1 MPCSVANVDSGSKLS
16 FLRMD
21 LDDYLS
27 RLNNDLDSQLS
38 RFDQQFAPDISSTNG
53 DMPGTDSLFCPECG
67 TRNPSSA
74 NFCCNCGTSL
84 SDSGGDG
91 PSNCDSEQTGDCETQ
106 YGILYTDTVKLAQKY
121 GRPQDDVCAVLQNFC
136 EKAATYNMHWELLD
150 ASDYPDY
157 FNFDDFWLEHNE
169 LISDYF
175 EKSSIGYGMKTPLF
189 IIGGHDVIPIPM
201 VEDVFGTA
209 DDGKIPCDMCYGF
222 TGNFFSDLWDGGD
235 HTITEDYVR
244 NTVSR
249 LPLEDGQLNST
260 LEDDLEAYFDR
271 CAGYYCEG
279 VAVDKVMMTANASW
293 LPASKT
299 MSEHLPLVHH
309 ADDPDMVKHGMY
321 VSPPVS
327 AEDEETT
334 EPVLQTLEETGMLLF
349 NLHGAS
355 GHNMPGFYNDR
366 GEAFSL
372 DMLSESTA
380 RVFNTVACYGAR
392 YHGYGR
398 DESMLLTSFYEDGF
412 LLYAGSLIPVP
423 MTELDVP
430 DGVEVHEGSG
440 SEHLMP
446 IFCMEQFS
454 GVPVGEAMMRAKLE
468 YFNTF
473 RHMERDDFSLAT
485 MMMFGLYGNPMLRLQ
500 RNEEVLRRAR
510 EEHVLPVLPQNKQM
524 PIRMKRTQRVITC
537 KEQASS
543 SLLDQV
549 RSSVDGNLAAIHQ
562 TVQQHLYEQLGLEPR
577 WLSHVDSFSI
587 PNGDGTSEEGYSYAY
602 EDMSKAFAR
611 KSWVEV
617 DKRGKVK
624 RVFETK

>member
-1 MPCSVANVDSGSKLS
+1 MK
-16 FLRMD
+16 D

-27 RLNNDLDSQLS
+27 QLNNGLDSQLS
-38 RFDQQFAPDISSTNG
+38 RFKQSFAPDMSQSYG
-53 DMPGTDSLFCPECG
+53 DMTVGSFQFCPECG
-67 TRNPSSA
+67 TRNSSTA
-74 NFCCNCGTSL
+74 NFCENCGTPLTDEISL
-84 SDSGGDG
+84 DAAPAPTGMSSLD
-91 PSNCDSEQTGDCETQ
+91 EQH
-106 YGILYTDTVKLAQKY
+106 GILYTDTNRLAQKY
-121 GRPQDDVCAVLQNFC
+121 GCSPDDVYDVIGSFC
-136 EKAATYNMHWELLD
+136 HKAANHNMHWHLLD
-150 ASDYPDY
+150 VAHHAAHFEDT
-157 FNFDDFWLEHNE
+157 DFWLEHNA
-169 LISDYF
+169 LISQFMEDNRMV
-175 EKSSIGYGMKTPLF
+175 YGMHTPLF

-201 VEDVFGTA
+201 VEDVFGTS
-209 DDGKIPCDMCYGF
+209 DTGKMPCDMCYGF
-222 TGNFFSDLWDGGD
+222 TGNFFSNLWEYGD
-235 HTITEDYVR
+235 HTISEEHVR

-260 LEDDLEAYFDR
+260 LEDDLEAYFDL
-271 CAGYYCEG
+271 CAEYYSEG
-279 VAVDKVMMTANASW
+279 ITVSKVMMTANASW

-327 AEDEETT
+327 ADNEETT
-334 EPVLQTLEETGMLLF
+334 KPVLHTLEETGMLLF
-349 NLHGAS
+349 NLHGAR

-423 MTELDVP
+423 MTELNVP
-430 DGVEVHEGSG
+430 EGVEVHEGSG

-485 MMMFGLYGNPMLRLQ
+485 MMMFSLYGNPMLRLQ
-500 RNEEVLRRAR
+500 RDEEVLRRAQ
-510 EEHVLPVLPQNKQM
+510 EEHVLPVLPQKTKHM
-524 PIRMKRTQRVITC
+524 PIRMKRTQRIATF
-537 KEQASS
+537 KEQSSSS
-543 SLLDQV
+543 SLLEQV
-549 RSSVDGNLAAIHQ
+549 RSNVDRNIDAIHE
-562 TVQQHLYEQLGLEPR
+562 TVQQHLYEQLGLDPR

-602 EDMSKAFAR
+602 EDMSKPYAR

-624 RVFETK
+624 RLFETK

>member
-1 MPCSVANVDSGSKLS
+1 MK
-16 FLRMD
+16 D

-27 RLNNDLDSQLS
+27 QLNNDLDSQLS
-38 RFDQQFAPDISSTNG
+38 RFNQRFTPDMSPM
-53 DMPGTDSLFCPECG
+53 DMSNDGFQFCPECG
-67 TRNPSSA
+67 SRNPSAA
-74 NFCCNCGTSL
+74 NFCAACGAALSADTTFDAAPTSTSMSSL
-84 SDSGGDG
+84 D
-91 PSNCDSEQTGDCETQ
+91 EQH
-106 YGILYTDTVKLAQKY
+106 GILYTDSDRLAQKY
-121 GRPQDDVCAVLQNFC
+121 GCSTDDVYDVLEGFC
-136 EKAATYNMHWELLD
+136 QEAANHNMHWHLLD
-150 ASDYPDY
+150 AAHHAAHFEDA
-157 FNFDDFWLEHNE
+157 DFWLEHNA
-169 LISDYF
+169 LISQF
-175 EKSSIGYGMKTPLF
+175 MENNNMVYGMHTPLF

-209 DDGKIPCDMCYGF
+209 DDGKMPCDMCYGF
-222 TGNFFSDLWDGGD
+222 TGNFFSDLWEYGD
-235 HTITEDYVR
+235 HTIGEEHVR

-249 LPLEDGQLNST
+249 LPPEDGELST
-260 LEDDLEAYFDR
+260 TLSDDLESYFNL
-271 CAGYYCEG
+271 CSLYYEEG
-279 VAVDKVMMTANASW
+279 IAVDNVMMTANASW

-299 MSEHLPLVHH
+299 MSEHLPLLSHSN
-309 ADDPDMVKHGMY
+309 DSEMVWQGMY

-327 AEDEETT
+327 ADDEETT

-355 GHNMPGFYNDR
+355 SHNMSGFYNDC
-366 GEAFSL
+366 GEAFNT
-372 DMLSESTA
+372 DMLGETSA

-398 DESMLLTSFYEDGF
+398 DESMLLTSFYNNGF

-430 DGVEVHEGSG
+430 EGVVVHEGSG

-446 IFCMEQFS
+446 IFCMEQFT

-485 MMMFGLYGNPMLRLQ
+485 MMMFALYGNPMLRLQ
-500 RNEEVLRRAR
+500 RNEEVLRRAK
-510 EEHVLPVLPQNKQM
+510 EEHVLPVLPQSKYM
-524 PIRMKRTQRVITC
+524 PIRMKRSQRVISY

-549 RSSVDGNLAAIHQ
+549 RSRVDSNISAIHQ
-562 TVQQHLYEQLGLEPR
+562 TLQQYLYEQLGLEPR
-577 WLSHVDSFSI
+577 WLSHVDKYSI
-587 PNGDGTSEEGYSYAY
+587 PNGDGTYEEGYSYAY
-602 EDMSKAFAR
+602 EDMSKPYAR

-617 DKRGKVK
+617 DKQGKVK
-624 RVFETK
+624 RVIKTK